1 MQPLESVTV
10 TIYVP
15 AMRFDAV
22 CVTCEGLVFHE
33 YVYGGVPPVGFDTV
47 TLPFFPPIHQTF
59 VTVEAITLVIGLGCV
74 TVALEVVVQPFESVT
89 VTV

>member
-22 CVTCEGLVFHE
+22 CVTCAGLVFHE

-47 TLPFFPPIHQTF
+47 TLPLFHPKQPTF
-59 VTVEAITLVIGLGCV
+59 VTVEAMTLDKG
-74 TVALEVVVQPFESVT
+74 
-89 VTV
+89 